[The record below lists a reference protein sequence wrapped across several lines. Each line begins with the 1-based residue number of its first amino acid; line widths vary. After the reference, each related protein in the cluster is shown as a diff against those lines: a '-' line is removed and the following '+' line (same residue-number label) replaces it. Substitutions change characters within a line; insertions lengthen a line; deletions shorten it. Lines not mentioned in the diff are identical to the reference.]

1 MFNLTRI
8 EPNDGAGLQGG
19 LTLSTV
25 KFTEDL
31 NVPEVHVESQ
41 TPLVGSY
48 VLAENFQRWWRTTDV
63 TEIVS
68 ETDHEDHVE
77 IIFKTS
83 NSTYQLKKY

>member
-1 MFNLTRI
+1 MFSLTRI

-19 LTLSTV
+19 LTLSVVTLSA
-25 KFTEDL
+25 DRD
-31 NVPEVHVESQ
+31 PEVDVESQ
-41 TPLVGSY
+41 TPVVGSY
-48 VLAENFQRWWRTTDV
+48 VLAENFQRWWRTSDV

-83 NSTYQLKKY
+83 NSTYQLNKY